1 MLFEKKIVKE
11 ARLVIVQAMEEARAL
26 GSPTVEAEHMLLALS
41 RRTGDPAGIALGEAG
56 LDHAAV
62 SDALESERERTLA
75 AVGVSASDF
84 DLPPVAPAKS
94 APGWGTSAKLSLQ
107 RALNAA
113 AERGD
118 KRLAPAHLL
127 VGLLLAEAGTVPRA
141 LEHAGVVPAE
151 LERRTRLALDAAA

>member
-11 ARLVIVQAMEEARAL
+11 ARLVIGMEEARTL
-26 GSPTVEAEHMLLALS
+26 GSPTVEAEHLLLALS
-41 RRTGDPAGIALGEAG
+41 LRTGDPAGVALGEAG

-62 SDALESERERTLA
+62 SDALESEREQTLA

-84 DLPPVAPAKS
+84 DLPPVVPAKS
-94 APGWGTSAKLSLQ
+94 GPGWGTSAKLSMQ
-107 RALNAA
+107 RAMKAA

-118 KRLAPAHLL
+118 KRLTPAHLL
-127 VGLLLAEAGTVPRA
+127 LGVLLAEAGTVPRA